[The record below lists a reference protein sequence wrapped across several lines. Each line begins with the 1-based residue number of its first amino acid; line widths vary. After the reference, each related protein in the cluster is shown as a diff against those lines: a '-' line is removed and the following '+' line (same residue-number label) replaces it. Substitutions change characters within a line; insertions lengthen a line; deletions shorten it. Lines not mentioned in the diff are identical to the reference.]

1 MKKQTMKKWIITL
14 VSMSVILSAGYFLI
28 PKTNKPHRVSSH
40 KPAMS
45 DAKSLEDAT
54 QAELSTIRGELS
66 TLKAQLQHLQLQHEI
81 VKNQRNK
88 STEDK
93 LNDSSTNKIS
103 EGAPPSDDEKIS
115 QKNRHNV
122 FDQQN
127 LEEVFDQQATSNDTF
142 NEDSIIKVE
151 DAVNQWDQEGT
162 EVVNI
167 ECYSEICRLEMFH
180 NDAETAHLFNRNFP
194 LRVMKDFTSIMVV
207 HPDGSENQ
215 EPTIMYLARGELN
228 EWGNEQGNR
237 GTP

>member
-1 MKKQTMKKWIITL
+1 MKKWIITL
-14 VSMSVILSAGYFLI
+14 VSMSVILSAGYFLK
-28 PKTNKPHRVSSH
+28 PKTDKPHRVSSH

-45 DAKSLEDAT
+45 DANSLKDEL
-54 QAELSTIRGELS
+54 QADLSTIRGELS

-93 LNDSSTNKIS
+93 SNDSSTNKIS
-103 EGAPPSDDEKIS
+103 EGATLSDDAKIS
-115 QKNRHNV
+115 QKNHQEV

-127 LEEVFDQQATSNDTF
+127 LEEVFDQQAIYHDTF
-142 NEDSIIKVE
+142 NEDSIIKIE
-151 DAVNQWDQEGT
+151 DAVDQWDQEGT

-167 ECYSEICRLEMFH
+167 ECFSEICRLEMFH
-180 NDAETAHLFNRNFP
+180 NDAETAHLFNQNFP
-194 LRVMKDFTSIMVV
+194 LRVINDFTDIMVV

-228 EWGNEQGNR
+228 KWRNEQGNR